1 MTDTIDYGLFW
12 KHFLHLALPGPPPT
26 SLTAA
31 FLYHLLAP
39 PQIPIYSVW
48 GPRPQPL
55 VLFISLHL
63 VISSSLM
70 TLNVWDFLGGPVV
83 KNAFQCRE

>member
-48 GPRPQPL
+48 GPQASALGP
-55 VLFISLHL
+55 LHL
-63 VISSSLM
+63 PSLGN
-70 TLNVWDFLGGPVV
+70 LLQSHDFKCLGFPWWSGG
-83 KNAFQCRE
+83 